1 MKKSVSKVSAVVLS
15 MSMAVAC
22 SVGSGGKTDSGGSEA
37 GPAGQQPSKE
47 PVDLTFFYAGGDDG
61 LERFNLIYGDYIRK
75 AFPQFNIHYMG
86 TPSGKKVEDVL
97 ALNPTIDVV
106 YSGLSSM
113 QANLIDVRLAYD
125 IEPLIKKHQYD
136 LSVVE
141 PTFIDMIK
149 LVGGG
154 KLYGLPEYSGTV
166 KLMYN
171 KDLFDKFGV
180 PYPKDGLTWDEA
192 YDLAKQMTRTD
203 GGVQYRGL
211 GIIFDHY
218 VRFNQLSVGFVDP
231 KTDQALFVSDNR
243 WQQVVNN
250 ALRFNQ
256 IPGNGAEA
264 STRARQLFEKERS
277 LAMIVTGN
285 AVDGVN
291 WREVNFDFAK
301 LPTYSHLP
309 GVGAQGN
316 PNFFAVSATSKH
328 KDEAFQAIAYL
339 TSKEYQLKNVVNG
352 REPSIKDQEVR
363 LSFGKDDPVLK
374 TKNIKGYFP
383 DRFAAPSPRT
393 KYDAIA
399 LKYILQE
406 MNNLAS
412 GKTAD
417 VNTALRTAAELT
429 DKDIAVQKSASK

>member
-1 MKKSVSKVSAVVLS
+1 MMLA
-15 MSMAVAC
+15 AC
-22 SVGSGGKTDSGGSEA
+22 SGGNTGKDAA
-37 GPAGQQPSKE
+37 GEKQPQPQTKE
-47 PVDLTFFYAGGDDG
+47 PVEITFFYSGGDDG
-61 LERFNLIYGDYIRK
+61 QERFDLIYGSYIRK
-75 AFPQFNIHYMG
+75 AFPDWKISYMG
-86 TPSGKKVEDVL
+86 TPKGQTVEQVL
-97 ALNPTIDVV
+97 SLNPKIDVV
-106 YSGLSSM
+106 YSGLSTM
-113 QANLIDVRLAYD
+113 QAGLIDVGLAYD
-125 IEPLIKKHQYD
+125 IEPLIKQNNYN

-149 LVGGG
+149 QVGGG

-180 PYPKDGLTWDEA
+180 PYPKDGMTWDDA
-192 YDLAKQMTRTD
+192 YELAKKMTRSE
-203 GGVQYRGL
+203 GGIQYRGL

-218 VRFNQLSVGFVDP
+218 VRFNQLSAGFVDP
-231 KTDQALFVSDNR
+231 KTEKAAFVSDSK
-243 WQQVVNN
+243 WQQVVTN
-250 ALRFNQ
+250 AIRFNQ
-256 IPGNGAEA
+256 IPGNGPEA
-264 STRARQLFEKERS
+264 STQARNLFEKEKS

-285 AVDGVN
+285 AVDGTN
-291 WREVNFDFAK
+291 WREVNFDFAQ
-301 LPTYSHLP
+301 LPTYTSLP

-316 PNFFAVSATSKH
+316 PNFFAVSSTSKF
-328 KDEAFQAIAYL
+328 KNEAFQAIAYL
-339 TSKEYQLKNVVNG
+339 TSKEYQLKNVVTG

-383 DRFAAPSPRT
+383 AKFANPSPRT
-393 KYDAIA
+393 KYDSIG

-417 VNTALRTAAELT
+417 VNTALRTAADLT
-429 DKDIAVQKSASK
+429 DKDIAAQKASGK